1 MFDRQKSKT
10 LHRLQLDLTLS
21 VKARASFSDYIN
33 EVLSHFHS
41 EQRFHNFAC
50 KKLILKI
57 ANQCKKLANK
67 AATEDDIIKSV
78 LKDLGKAKAQAQSL
92 IKETQKGRL
101 GLINLLGFLGL
112 MAYFIQ
118 QIIERYVYT
127 APLLFVLVLLFSYID
142 GEANKVRRILI
153 DKQGLKRKGAKKK
166 SFILWNDIYRVE
178 MPSKRR
184 LIIIDRKQ
192 TKVKFLI
199 LFFPIYVISCIV
211 KNSPSG
217 VYIAPSLLTTYD
229 KEMTKLESSIGF
241 SDIYRQIILPEKVKA
256 TISA

>member
-1 MFDRQKSKT
+1 MFARQKSKT

-21 VKARASFSDYIN
+21 VKARAAFSHYIN
-33 EVLSHFHS
+33 EVLSHLHS

-50 KKLILKI
+50 KKLILKM

-67 AATEDDIIKSV
+67 GATEDDIIKSV
-78 LKDLGKAKAQAQSL
+78 LKNLGEAKAQAQAL
-92 IKETQKGRL
+92 IRETQKGQL
-101 GLINLLGFLGL
+101 GLINLLGFLGV
-112 MAYFIQ
+112 MAYFTQ

-127 APLLFVLVLLFSYID
+127 APLLFILVVLFSYMD
-142 GEANKVRRILI
+142 SEANKVRRILI

-184 LIIIDRKQ
+184 LIVIDRQQK
-192 TKVKFLI
+192 KIKFLI
-199 LFFPIYVISCIV
+199 LFFPTYLISCVV

-217 VYIAPSLLTTYD
+217 VYIAPSLLSTYD
-229 KEMTKLESSIGF
+229 KEMTKLESSLGF

-256 TISA
+256 SLTV